1 MNQNCMRIYKKIG
14 DTYLEDISS
23 MIMTLMK
30 IKLNFDIW
38 KRLCFNLISFYM
50 WTHMRRQN
58 NRGTAANCI
67 AAARD
72 ISYCVVMDLLLPIT
86 TIFIWNI
93 NKFIY
98 FIQNVFVNLIFSVFY
113 TFPQDIYIQLL
124 CVYSYCVCVNTRKG
138 PRQTWQRHKCS
149 LLLLN
154 SRRCNNWL
162 PFLQYTYVLLR
173 SKQFNLVVV
182 DCVNH

>member
-98 FIQNVFVNLIFSVFY
+98 FIQNVFVNLIFLSFIL
-113 TFPQDIYIQLL
+113 FHKIFIFN
-124 CVYSYCVCVNTRKG
+124 YCVCTRTVCVWTLEKVRDRHDKG
-138 PRQTWQRHKCS
+138 TNA
-149 LLLLN
+149 L
-154 SRRCNNWL
+154 
-162 PFLQYTYVLLR
+162 FY
-173 SKQFNLVVV
+173 F
-182 DCVNH
+182 